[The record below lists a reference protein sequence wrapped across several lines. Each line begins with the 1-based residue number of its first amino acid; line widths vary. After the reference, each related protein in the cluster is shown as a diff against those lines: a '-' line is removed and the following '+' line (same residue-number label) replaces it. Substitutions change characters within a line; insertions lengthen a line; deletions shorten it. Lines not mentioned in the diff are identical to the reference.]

1 MSRADVGLPAGS
13 PDQEPTHTAP
23 PATRRLPGEPAN
35 PLPGGPPWRKPRLAG
50 LARFL
55 RSELLMVFRRRR
67 NQAILVVLGIVPVLI
82 AVAVKVGDHRERGD
96 SIFGGITDNGL
107 FAALAA
113 LLVVIPLFLPL
124 GVAVV
129 AGDAVAGEANIGTL
143 RYLLAVPVGRS
154 RLLVVK
160 FGGIL
165 AWCVASVAVVAA
177 CGVIV
182 GLILFP
188 SGELTLLSGR
198 TVSYAAGGYRLL
210 LVCGYVA
217 VSMAMVGALG
227 LFVSTMTEVPVA
239 AMAATLTLTIVSEV
253 LDAVPQLHAM
263 HPWLPSHYWL
273 QWVDLLR
280 DPMAT
285 AAIEHGLLVTGAYI
299 LIFLSLAWARFSGKD
314 VTS

>member
-1 MSRADVGLPAGS
+1 MSRAEFAAS
-13 PDQEPTHTAP
+13 PERTGTPRP
-23 PATRRLPGEPAN
+23 PRPHGQ
-35 PLPGGPPWRKPRLAG
+35 
-50 LARFL
+50 ARFL

-67 NQAILVVLGIVPVLI
+67 NLALLVVLGTVPVLI
-82 AVAVKVGDHRERGD
+82 AIAVKVGDHRERGD
-96 SIFGGITDNGL
+96 SIFGSITDNGL

-113 LLVVIPLFLPL
+113 LLVVMPLFLPL

-129 AGDAVAGEANIGTL
+129 AGDAISGEASTGTL

-154 RLLVVK
+154 RLLAVK
-160 FGGIL
+160 FAAIL
-165 AWCVASVAVVAA
+165 AWCAASVAVVALSGLLV
-177 CGVIV
+177 GV
-182 GLILFP
+182 ILFP

-210 LVCGYVA
+210 LVAGYLTL
-217 VSMAMVGALG
+217 SLAMVGALG

-253 LDAVPQLHAM
+253 LDAVPQLSSI
-263 HPWLPSHYWL
+263 HPWLPTHYWL

-285 AAIEHGLLVTGAYI
+285 GALGHGLLVTGAYV
-299 LIFLSLAWARFSGKD
+299 LIFLSLAWARFAGKD

>member
-1 MSRADVGLPAGS
+1 MSRADVEMAAGVL
-13 PDQEPTHTAP
+13 AP
-23 PATRRLPGEPAN
+23 EQVHPPRKH
-35 PLPGGPPWRKPRLAG
+35 PLGGQ
-50 LARFL
+50 ARFL

-67 NQAILVVLGIVPVLI
+67 NLAILVVLGAVPILI
-82 AVAVKVGDHRERGD
+82 AVAVKLGDHRERGD
-96 SIFGGITDNGL
+96 TIFGGITDNGL

-129 AGDAVAGEANIGTL
+129 AGDAIAGEANTGTL
-143 RYLLAVPVGRS
+143 RYLLAVPVGRT
-154 RLLVVK
+154 RLLAVK

-165 AWCVASVAVVAA
+165 AWCAASVAVVAST
-177 CGVIV
+177 GVIL
-182 GLILFP
+182 GAILFP
-188 SGELTLLSGR
+188 AGELTLLSGR
-198 TVSYAAGGYRLL
+198 TVSYAAGTYRLV

-253 LDAVPQLHAM
+253 VDAVPQLHSL
-263 HPWLPSHYWL
+263 HPWLPTHYWL

-285 AAIEHGLLVTGAYI
+285 GAIGHGLLVNGAYI
-299 LIFLSLAWARFSGKD
+299 LIFLALAWARFTGKD